1 MTLYFNNKEMSDDWE
16 RIEFALGKIKRGKN
30 N

>member
-1 MTLYFNNKEMSDDWE
+1 MTLYFNNKGISDDWE
-16 RIEFALGKIKRGKN
+16 RIEFALGKVKGGKN